1 MKMNERGYH
10 VQFEISGPYAMFTRP
25 DTGSAFV
32 SYPVP
37 TWSACKGMFEAVARL
52 KSAYIDPTR
61 VEICAPV
68 NFHRYVTNYGGPL
81 RKQNQLKGGDSYQL
95 GTYVLV
101 DVCYRVY
108 GAVREYTAPPDARVN
123 HCHYLQDL
131 FSRRLK
137 KGRFFDTPCLGWREF
152 VPDYMGPFRENTTV
166 QTALQEFI
174 PSMLISPFDKDVSG
188 RSRDEQ
194 GNNAARY
201 ARGDVWIRQGVLR
214 YDK

>member
-1 MKMNERGYH
+1 MKEKEYP

-32 SYPVP
+32 SYPAP

-52 KSAYIDPTR
+52 KSAYIHPVK

-68 NFHRYVTNYGGPL
+68 NFHRYMTNYGGPL
-81 RKQNQLKGGDSYQL
+81 RKNNQLKGGDSYQL
-95 GTYVLV
+95 GAYVLV
-101 DVCYRVY
+101 DVCYRIY
-108 GAVREYTAPPDARVN
+108 GFVREFTNSPDPRVN

-131 FSRRLK
+131 FIRRLE

-152 VPDYMGPFRENTTV
+152 VPDYIGPFREKTTV
-166 QTALQEFI
+166 ETSITEYI
-174 PSMLISPFDKDVSG
+174 PSMLVSPFNENVSG
-188 RSRDEQ
+188 KPQDEQ

-201 ARGDVWIRQGVLR
+201 ILDGAWIKQGVLV

>member
-1 MKMNERGYH
+1 MKAKNYP

-32 SYPVP
+32 SYPAP
-37 TWSACKGMFEAVARL
+37 TWSACHGMFTAIARL
-52 KSAYIDPTR
+52 KSAYIDPVK

-81 RKQNQLKGGDSYQL
+81 RKSDVIRKGASYQL

-101 DVCYRVY
+101 DVCYRIY
-108 GAVREYTAPPDARVN
+108 GFVREYTASPDPRVN

-131 FSRRLK
+131 FNRRLE

-152 VPDYMGPFRENTTV
+152 VPDYMGIFRDHTKVETSIN
-166 QTALQEFI
+166 EFI
-174 PSMLISPFDKDVSG
+174 PSMLLSPFDQDVSG
-188 RSRDEQ
+188 NSQDAQ
-194 GNNAARY
+194 GNNLARY
-201 ARGDVWIRQGVLR
+201 ARNGAWIRQGVLY